1 MNNLQHILNK
11 NGINMNNVVSFYFGC
26 DCEQISDIIIISPI
40 FSSEIFE
47 KISTKIVKIS
57 LHRDVYNIRIK
68 NFGYITF
75 LRIGM
80 CAPIIGDIVSCIGML
95 KNKKVIFLGTAG
107 TLIDINNIGDIVVPV
122 SSIDNCFY
130 NYYNK
135 SNIGE
140 RHLADTDLYR
150 LVMTLSNDFNL
161 KKDSSILSTN
171 SLLWEKYYYDEI
183 MKFSADIIDMETSTL
198 YKMSSLFKI
207 PTISILVISDSVYN
221 NKLLFGGITT
231 FEKRKF
237 LMSVSETL
245 PQLIAKLLTL
255 LENQ

>member
-1 MNNLQHILNK
+1 
-11 NGINMNNVVSFYFGC
+11 
-26 DCEQISDIIIISPI
+26 
-40 FSSEIFE
+40 
-47 KISTKIVKIS
+47 
-57 LHRDVYNIRIK
+57 
-68 NFGYITF
+68 
-75 LRIGM
+75 M

-130 NYYNK
+130 NHYNK